1 MRDLSKFNI
10 PKNPAANK
18 VEIEEK
24 AKNSKK
30 KILVIAAVVVL
41 LTVAVASKII
51 NKHLKKQKSEEAEIA
66 EMVSNDNKALST
78 DLDADEF
85 STDSNK
91 TPYDEDDTKISENPD
106 TMTFTFYNNLK
117 NETVVVDAVPTSERS
132 QYKYTYMFQI
142 ASFRNMDETKYYTQK
157 LDSVGLKPTFE
168 KVGSWIRMSIGP
180 YDSARAMAP
189 DIIKLQKVGI
199 NMGFTREIDKVR
211 IEPLADKTDKTDK
224 NA

>member
-18 VEIEEK
+18 VEIEQK
-24 AKNSKK
+24 SKNSKK
-30 KILVIAAVVVL
+30 KILVITAVVVL
-41 LTVAVASKII
+41 LTIAVTSKII
-51 NKHLKKQKSEEAEIA
+51 NKHLKKLKAEEAAVA
-66 EMVSNDNKALST
+66 EMVSDDNKALST
-78 DLDADEF
+78 DLDAVEL

-91 TPYDEDDTKISENPD
+91 TPYDDAKTSQSPD

-117 NETVVVDAVPTSERS
+117 NETVVVDAIPQSERA
-132 QYKYTYMFQI
+132 QDKYTYMFQI

-168 KVGSWIRMSIGP
+168 KVGGWIRMSIGP
-180 YDSARAMAP
+180 YDSTRAMAP

-199 NMGFTREIDKVR
+199 NMGFTREIDKVK
-211 IEPLADKTDKTDK
+211 IEPVVDKSDKK
-224 NA
+224 V